1 MQFLSNSVVQNT
13 ALQSILRSL
22 FRLAVGREYQQFY
35 ESIDWQKE
43 CDRICNPDIVYPT
56 YYTDSNIH
64 GIEGGYLTSIAAIT
78 YDRVTAFASPPNEGW
93 VRRQLLARVHG
104 QPQRILDVGCG
115 TGSTTVMLKQLCPM
129 AQVIGL
135 DLSPNMIIL
144 AEQKAKKLGTA
155 IAWHHGLAENTGLE
169 DESFDLVTA
178 SFLFHETP
186 QAIAQSV
193 LRESFRLI
201 KPGGQVLI
209 LDGNQKVLRHVHWLI
224 DLFREPYSKVYAA
237 GCVDDWA
244 IAANFEDVTTEPIGW
259 IHQIT
264 TGKKPHLISSC

>member
-1 MQFLSNSVVQNT
+1 MRRAISSS
-13 ALQSILRSL
+13 ALQPILRSL
-22 FRLAVGREYQQFY
+22 FRLVVGHEYQQFY
-35 ESIDWQKE
+35 ESINWQQE
-43 CDRICNPDIVYPT
+43 SDRFCNSNISYPA
-56 YYTDSNIH
+56 YYTHSNVH

-78 YDRVTAFASPPNEGW
+78 YDLVTACASPPNERW

-104 QPQRILDVGCG
+104 QPQQILDVGCG
-115 TGSTTVMLKQLCPM
+115 TGSTTVMLKQSWPT

-135 DLSPNMIIL
+135 DLSPYMLIM
-144 AEQKAKKLGTA
+144 AEQKAKKSDA
-155 IAWHHGLAENTGLE
+155 VIAWHHGLAESTGLE

-186 QAIAQSV
+186 QAIARSI
-193 LRESFRLI
+193 LNESFRLI

-209 LDGNQKVLRHVHWLI
+209 LDGNQKILRHAHWLI

-244 IAANFEDVTTEPIGW
+244 SAAHFEDVTTEPIGW

-264 TGKKPHLISSC
+264 TGRKPCITLT